1 MNCNIILLVWLKR
14 AHNWERKEK
23 IKKIGPASKP
33 SKKKSNI
40 WANAFH
46 PGTEKDNAQIV
57 LSHTHLFGFLFLVA
71 LDNFQ
76 G

>member
-40 WANAFH
+40 
-46 PGTEKDNAQIV
+46 
-57 LSHTHLFGFLFLVA
+57 
-71 LDNFQ
+71 
-76 G
+76 